1 VSEREDERPDE
12 VPEEGVAEG
21 APAETGAIA
30 GIETP
35 IVKVSA
41 QVVRDWVRAMMVPP
55 ALKRMYEI
63 GMGVTKFEVPTMAG
77 NVVQVGAPASVQQKA
92 LAAVIAL
99 GVPPQVGIADGSED
113 ETPGVLA
120 VGEWELQD
128 AREAVHSSRAALPP
142 GVVPAEPEPSEP
154 ANEPASDAGEPAYR
168 PPEGHGVVEVIERGD
183 GTSEIVNAPAEALP
197 ARAPD
202 TALLAKL
209 ILAKRRLAK
218 KRSAH
223 ATREAPDS
231 GEASRPPDA

>member
-1 VSEREDERPDE
+1 MSEREDEGPDE
-12 VPEEGVAEG
+12 VPKEG
-21 APAETGAIA
+21 ASDAIA

-35 IVKVSA
+35 VVKVSA
-41 QVVRDWVRAMMVPP
+41 QVVRDWVRAVMVPP

-128 AREAVHSSRAALPP
+128 AREAVHGSRAALPP
-142 GVVPAEPEPSEP
+142 GVVSSGSEPSEP
-154 ANEPASDAGEPAYR
+154 APAAEEPTAGEPAYQ

-183 GTSEIVNAPAEALP
+183 GTSEIVNAPPEARP

-223 ATREAPDS
+223 ATREASDS

>member
-1 VSEREDERPDE
+1 
-12 VPEEGVAEG
+12 
-21 APAETGAIA
+21 
-30 GIETP
+30 
-35 IVKVSA
+35 
-41 QVVRDWVRAMMVPP
+41 
-55 ALKRMYEI
+55 
-63 GMGVTKFEVPTMAG
+63 
-77 NVVQVGAPASVQQKA
+77 
-92 LAAVIAL
+92 
-99 GVPPQVGIADGSED
+99 VPPQVGIADGSED

-142 GVVPAEPEPSEP
+142 GVVPAESSEPEPS
-154 ANEPASDAGEPAYR
+154 EPASDAGEPAYR

-223 ATREAPDS
+223 ATREASDS